1 MNEVIGE
8 GGKFGEMGSGD
19 LSPVVN
25 HDWKGSDFGLGVIR
39 TECNIH
45 GKNEFVYIKDVEDLS
60 KIIAEF
66 LRT

>member
-1 MNEVIGE
+1 MLFRSLG
-8 GGKFGEMGSGD
+8 
-19 LSPVVN
+19 PVVN
-25 HDWKGSDFGLGVIR
+25 QDWNGSDFGLGVIR

-45 GKNEFVYIKDVEDLS
+45 GKDEFVYIKDVEDLS